1 MNIKKIIVSLCLFTA
16 LTMSAFAS
24 SWYWIGQTG
33 NGQNLYIDNSSVN
46 KTSSCAILWVLV
58 TDMPYPNQ
66 LNAKQ
71 ALFKMYILPNA
82 TGGWEYMQVQHPDG
96 SITQYN
102 NIHSRPTRWAIRYGR
117 QLINQWWAICP
128 LDTLIFLHTKSA
140 NRVGRRY
147 HFIGARYAATP
158 PHLVLFVNPA
168 KGSTSL

>member
-1 MNIKKIIVSLCLFTA
+1 MVVKAKTLVISLCAVFLLVFP
-16 LTMSAFAS
+16 SFAT

-33 NGQNLYIDNSSVN
+33 NGQNLYIGNGSVD
-46 KTSSCAILWVLV
+46 KTSSRAILWVLV

-102 NIHSRPTRWAIRYGR
+102 NNLEIHPFPPDS
-117 QLINQWWAICP
+117 
-128 LDTLIFLHTKSA
+128 
-140 NRVGRRY
+140 VGY
-147 HFIGARYAATP
+147 K
-158 PHLVLFVNPA
+158 VWQ
-168 KGSTSL
+168 STY

>member
-96 SITQYN
+96 SIAQYN
-102 NIHSRPTRWAIRYGR
+102 NNLEIHPFPPDS
-117 QLINQWWAICP
+117 
-128 LDTLIFLHTKSA
+128 
-140 NRVGRRY
+140 VGY
-147 HFIGARYAATP
+147 KVWQETY
-158 PHLVLFVNPA
+158 
-168 KGSTSL
+168 